1 MGKLHY
7 KESPTPAQ
15 KSSFAPYL
23 AEDEE
28 LILITGLSQAYIR
41 SKFIMYML
49 FPGIIGFGAGFL
61 IGNILGIDQFQSF
74 LVATFLM
81 IVFALFK
88 TLHLFH
94 SNRYLLTTRRAIIK
108 KGFFS
113 VKLMAALYDKITH
126 LEVDQGFID
135 RLLLHHGTIIVNT
148 AGSNK
153 DEIILKYVDYPME
166 FKNLMD
172 RLISRERE
180 QYGTRGG
187 TINTVEGE
195 IIS

>member
-94 SNRYLLTTRRAIIK
+94 SNRYLLTTRRVIIK